1 MRRDKENHLVGHAG
15 GSVAEDSLL
24 ELSGIPK
31 SVNKATKTTPQPIPH
46 TRGQQGRG
54 RGMTKEDRKTYDRQ
68 DAAARGQALVGTQRL
83 EVGRVAGHGGRVRA
97 VEVCHAED
105 VGGTALRVAVAI
117 CREESP
123 SQHWSVV
130 RSTGTPKGERVAA
143 RGKRG
148 QESLQAAARNVGL
161 TALDDGRG
169 GGDAEEEG
177 DD

>member
-1 MRRDKENHLVGHAG
+1 MTRRDKENHLVGHAG

-54 RGMTKEDRKTYDRQ
+54 RGMRKGDRKTYDRQ

-105 VGGTALRVAVAI
+105 VGGTALCVAVAI

-130 RSTGTPKGERVAA
+130 RSTGTPKRD
-143 RGKRG
+143 KRG
-148 QESLQAAARNVGL
+148 QESLQAAAGNVGL